1 MPGEEVKTPY
11 SHLRSG
17 KKALL
22 LFSHDLTQEQIEEL
36 ERGWGVEVI
45 EPLPPELQKLW
56 SSVPP
61 HLDSLSQYLAP
72 VLEWMEKIGE
82 PGDKAVIQ
90 GDFGAVYLAVR
101 KAFELGVTPLYA
113 TTRREVREVLQPDGS
128 VKQERVFRHVRFR
141 VYGR

>member
-1 MPGEEVKTPY
+1 M
-11 SHLRSG
+11 
-17 KKALL
+17 

-101 KAFELGVTPLYA
+101 RAFELGVTPLYA